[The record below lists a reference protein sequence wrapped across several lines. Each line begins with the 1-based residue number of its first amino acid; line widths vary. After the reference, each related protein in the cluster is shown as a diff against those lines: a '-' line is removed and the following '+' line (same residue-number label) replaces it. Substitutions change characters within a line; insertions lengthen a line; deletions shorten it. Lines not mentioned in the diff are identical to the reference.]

1 MLDTYQ
7 IDLHD
12 KQVEY
17 LNKIVEDHQLGD
29 LGKVIR
35 CLINYSIESEKYEEE
50 IFDTERC
57 INC

>member
-17 LNKIVEDHQLGD
+17 LNKMAEDHQLGD
-29 LGKVIR
+29 LGKAIR
-35 CLINYSIESEKYEEE
+35 CLINYSIESKKYEED

>member
-17 LNKIVEDHQLGD
+17 LNKMVEDHQLGD
-29 LGKVIR
+29 LGKAIR